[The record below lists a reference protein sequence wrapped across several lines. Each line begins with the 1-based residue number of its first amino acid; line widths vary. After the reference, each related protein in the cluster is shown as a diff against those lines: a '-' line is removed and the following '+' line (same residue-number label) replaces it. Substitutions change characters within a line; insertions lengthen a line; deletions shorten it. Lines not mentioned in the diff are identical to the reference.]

1 MIIAR
6 DKVQALMPHQ
16 TLTKIQG
23 EPTHKA
29 IRKLEKELAANLIA
43 VPCSW
48 GVNKGHLG
56 ELHDP
61 ATFLAR
67 NGAPYAPP
75 ATAPPAYP
83 DMPVGATTAAREQI
97 RAEHELAQNDWQT
110 LQHVRRIAVNLVAA
124 AVEPVYYAELDDPD
138 EGLNAVS
145 VRELLQF
152 IRERYCQIDQS
163 EIDKNMETFYEGMDP
178 SLPLSVYIRKQE
190 ECQDFANDAKVPIS
204 DQTMITTATKHALQ
218 CGDYTEAWKEWNRG
232 TDAQKTWRDWKTH
245 WTRAFNE
252 NRAIQRL
259 TGNSF
264 RANATIETELSDQL
278 VTSLDNLAYAAVQKN
293 DTIEK
298 FIETIKQQQD
308 TIHKLQA
315 QNGELMMKLLGGQS
329 AADADAKR
337 GGTTGEKHA
346 WDPSGYCWT
355 HGYKV
360 KKGHNSKTCKTRGEG
375 HQESATRSNIM
386 GGNEANKTWV
396 AK

>member
-29 IRKLEKELAANLIA
+29 IRKLEKELGANLIA

-61 ATFLAR
+61 AIFLAR

-75 ATAPPAYP
+75 AAAPLAYP

-97 RAEHELAQNDWQT
+97 RAEHELSQNDWQT

-124 AVEPVYYAELDDPD
+124 AVEPVSYAELDDPD
-138 EGLNAVS
+138 EGLNAVN

-163 EIDKNMETFYEGMDP
+163 EIDKNMETFYKGMDP

-232 TDAQKTWRDWKTH
+232 TDAQKTWRNWKSH

-264 RANATIETELSDQL
+264 RVNATIETELSDQL

-315 QNGELMMKLLGGQS
+315 TNGELMMKLLGGQS
-329 AADADAKR
+329 AADTGNKKGGAT
-337 GGTTGEKHA
+337 GGTHA

-360 KKGHNSKTCKTRGEG
+360 KKGHNSKTCKTRGDG

-386 GGNEANKTWV
+386 GGNEANKNWV
-396 AK
+396 EK

>member
-1 MIIAR
+1 
-6 DKVQALMPHQ
+6 
-16 TLTKIQG
+16 
-23 EPTHKA
+23 
-29 IRKLEKELAANLIA
+29 
-43 VPCSW
+43 
-48 GVNKGHLG
+48 VNKGHLG

-75 ATAPPAYP
+75 AAAPPAYP
-83 DMPVGATTAAREQI
+83 DIPAGAPTAAREQL
-97 RAEHELAQNDWQT
+97 RAENENTLNDWQT
-110 LQHVRRIAVNLVAA
+110 LQHIRRIAVNLVAA
-124 AVEPVYYAELDDPD
+124 AIEAVYYAELNDPD

-145 VRELLQF
+145 VRDLLQF

-163 EIDKNMETFYEGMDP
+163 EIDKNMEAFHKGMDP
-178 SLPLSVYIRKQE
+178 SVPLSVYTRKQE

-218 CGDYTEAWKEWNRG
+218 CVDYTEAWKEWNRG
-232 TDAQKTWRDWKTH
+232 TKAQKTWKDWKTH
-245 WTRAFNE
+245 WTRAFTE

-259 TGNSF
+259 TGGSF
-264 RANATIETELSDQL
+264 RAYATIEAELSNQL
-278 VTSLDNLAYAAVQKN
+278 VTSLNNLAYTAVQKN

-315 QNGELMMKLLGGQS
+315 QNGELLMKLLGGHS
-329 AADADAKR
+329 AADANAKKSGTP
-337 GGTTGEKHA
+337 GGTPV
-346 WDPSGYCWT
+346 WDPSGYCWS

-375 HQESATRSNIM
+375 HQESATRSNII

>member
-29 IRKLEKELAANLIA
+29 IRKLEKELGANLIA

-48 GVNKGHLG
+48 GVNKVHLG

-61 ATFLAR
+61 AIFLAR

-75 ATAPPAYP
+75 EAAPLAYP

-138 EGLNAVS
+138 EGLNSVN

-190 ECQDFANDAKVPIS
+190 NCQDFANDAKVPIS

-232 TDAQKTWRDWKTH
+232 TDAQKTWRDWKSH

-329 AADADAKR
+329 AADTGDKK
-337 GGTTGEKHA
+337 GGTTGGTHA

-386 GGNEANKTWV
+386 GGNEANKNWV

>member
-6 DKVQALMPHQ
+6 DK
-16 TLTKIQG
+16 G

-83 DMPVGATTAAREQI
+83 DMPAGATTAAREQL
-97 RAEHELAQNDWQT
+97 RAENENALNDWQT

-124 AVEPVYYAELDDPD
+124 AIEPVYYAELDDPD

-163 EIDKNMETFYEGMDP
+163 EIDKNMEIFYEGMDP
-178 SLPLSVYIRKQE
+178 SVPLSVYIRKQE
-190 ECQDFANDAKVPIS
+190 ECQDFALDAKVPIS

-218 CGDYTEAWKEWNRG
+218 CGDYTEAWKEWNR
-232 TDAQKTWRDWKTH
+232 
-245 WTRAFNE
+245 
-252 NRAIQRL
+252 
-259 TGNSF
+259 
-264 RANATIETELSDQL
+264 
-278 VTSLDNLAYAAVQKN
+278 
-293 DTIEK
+293 
-298 FIETIKQQQD
+298 
-308 TIHKLQA
+308 
-315 QNGELMMKLLGGQS
+315 
-329 AADADAKR
+329 
-337 GGTTGEKHA
+337 
-346 WDPSGYCWT
+346 
-355 HGYKV
+355 
-360 KKGHNSKTCKTRGEG
+360 
-375 HQESATRSNIM
+375 
-386 GGNEANKTWV
+386 
-396 AK
+396 

>member
-1 MIIAR
+1 
-6 DKVQALMPHQ
+6 
-16 TLTKIQG
+16 
-23 EPTHKA
+23 
-29 IRKLEKELAANLIA
+29 
-43 VPCSW
+43 
-48 GVNKGHLG
+48 VNKGHLG

-75 ATAPPAYP
+75 AAAPPAYP
-83 DMPVGATTAAREQI
+83 DIPAGAPTAAREQL
-97 RAEHELAQNDWQT
+97 RAENENALNDWQT
-110 LQHVRRIAVNLVAA
+110 LQHIRRIAVNLVAA
-124 AVEPVYYAELDDPD
+124 AIEAVYYAELDDPD

-145 VRELLQF
+145 VRDLLQF

-163 EIDKNMETFYEGMDP
+163 EIDKNMEAFHKGMDP
-178 SLPLSVYIRKQE
+178 SVPLSVYTRKQE

-232 TDAQKTWRDWKTH
+232 TKAQKTWKDWKTH
-245 WTRAFNE
+245 WTRAFTE

-259 TGNSF
+259 TGGSF
-264 RANATIETELSDQL
+264 RAYATIEAELSNQL
-278 VTSLDNLAYAAVQKN
+278 VTSLNNLAYAAVQKN

-315 QNGELMMKLLGGQS
+315 QNGELLMKLLGGHS
-329 AADADAKR
+329 AADANAKKSGTP
-337 GGTTGEKHA
+337 GGTPV

-375 HQESATRSNIM
+375 HQESATCSNII

>member
-1 MIIAR
+1 M
-6 DKVQALMPHQ
+6 
-16 TLTKIQG
+16 
-23 EPTHKA
+23 
-29 IRKLEKELAANLIA
+29 
-43 VPCSW
+43 
-48 GVNKGHLG
+48 NKGHLG

-75 ATAPPAYP
+75 AAAPPAYP
-83 DMPVGATTAAREQI
+83 DMPAGATTAAREQL
-97 RAEHELAQNDWQT
+97 RAENELAQNDWQT

-124 AVEPVYYAELDDPD
+124 AAAIEPVYYAELDDSD

-163 EIDKNMETFYEGMDP
+163 EIDKNMETFHEGMDP
-178 SLPLSVYIRKQE
+178 SVPLSVYIRKQE

-259 TGNSF
+259 TGGSF
-264 RANATIETELSDQL
+264 RANATIEPELSTQL
-278 VTSLDNLAYAAVQKN
+278 VTSLNNLAYAAVQKN

-298 FIETIKQQQD
+298 FIKTIKQQQD

-329 AADADAKR
+329 AANAGEKKS
-337 GGTTGEKHA
+337 GTTGGTHA